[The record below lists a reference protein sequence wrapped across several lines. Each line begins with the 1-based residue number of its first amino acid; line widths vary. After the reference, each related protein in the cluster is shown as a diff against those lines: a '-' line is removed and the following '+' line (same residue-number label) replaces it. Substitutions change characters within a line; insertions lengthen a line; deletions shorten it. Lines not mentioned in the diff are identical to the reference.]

1 MCIVRA
7 DLPRLEEG
15 LRALCDKSICQGH
28 GRCEAMAPEVYVL
41 DDNGYLEA
49 AEIEVPPGL
58 EDAARLGAA
67 SCPEEA
73 ITIVED

>member
-1 MCIVRA
+1 M
-7 DLPRLEEG
+7 PRLEEG

-41 DDNGYLEA
+41 DDNGYLA
-49 AEIEVPPGL
+49 AEEIEVPPGL

-73 ITIVED
+73 ISIVED

>member
-1 MCIVRA
+1 MRA
-7 DLPRLEEG
+7 I
-15 LRALCDKSICQGH
+15 CDKSICQGH

-41 DDNGYLEA
+41 DDNGYLA
-49 AEIEVPPGL
+49 AEEIEVPPGL

-73 ITIVED
+73 ITIVGG

>member
-1 MCIVRA
+1 MEA
-7 DLPRLEEG
+7 G
-15 LRALCDKSICQGH
+15 LRAICDKSICQGH

-41 DDNGYLEA
+41 DDNGYLA
-49 AEIEVPPGL
+49 GAEIEVPPGL

-73 ITIVED
+73 ITIVEG